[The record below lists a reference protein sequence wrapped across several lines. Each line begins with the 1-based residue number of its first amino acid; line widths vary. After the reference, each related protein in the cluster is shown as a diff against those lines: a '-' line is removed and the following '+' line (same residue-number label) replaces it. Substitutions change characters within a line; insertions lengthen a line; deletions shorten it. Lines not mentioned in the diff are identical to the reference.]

1 MDEKFHREHIERT
14 RLDVLA
20 RNVGVGV
27 DEEQIDGA
35 FEQVNPF
42 NQSKPFFTR
51 GKAHHFLNDSH
62 GARKL
67 LAPET
72 LEPLYD
78 PDYRKAIMTT
88 RQAANW
94 WDRNGG
100 EGGGGGGGGGGAGD
114 GGATDTLV
122 LPVEERLATGS
133 KYSARSVRSAST
145 GAPPPSLPGSPQQ
158 HGGSVSSRA
167 SAGRRQ
173 NSASGPQTPLPT
185 TARKPPIDPD
195 EVYYGRGVA
204 TPGSEQLR
212 LYDDGSKTPWPGK
225 SQEVSLLDFR
235 PQASANGS
243 MSHTCMEG
251 TTGSLPEAMSTI
263 SSSKYTEGLKK
274 QFRMSV
280 PLSARSRTARTPFLP
295 KEARGA
301 RSGRRKDPG
310 RPSAAA
316 YGKMLLP
323 L

>member
-167 SAGRRQ
+167 DMGASTRTPRQHPRMAEASSIEINAHNVDLLAAG
-173 NSASGPQTPLPT
+173 
-185 TARKPPIDPD
+185 
-195 EVYYGRGVA
+195 
-204 TPGSEQLR
+204 
-212 LYDDGSKTPWPGK
+212 KTPRVARRRRCPR
-225 SQEVSLLDFR
+225 QRESLQSIQTRCTMDAVWQPLA
-235 PQASANGS
+235 Q
-243 MSHTCMEG
+243 
-251 TTGSLPEAMSTI
+251 
-263 SSSKYTEGLKK
+263 SS
-274 QFRMSV
+274 
-280 PLSARSRTARTPFLP
+280 
-295 KEARGA
+295 
-301 RSGRRKDPG
+301 
-310 RPSAAA
+310 
-316 YGKMLLP
+316 
-323 L
+323 